1 MTDQDLMRAL
11 RSVGM
16 AAFVTH
22 LPLFATATDPATA
35 AERLR
40 LATGWA
46 ATACRTR
53 VNYARAIL
61 AAGRTEDAL
70 ALIAAAERVEP
81 AARAQAR
88 AVLASR
94 LRRSA
99 SSE

>member
-1 MTDQDLMRAL
+1 MTDKELLRAL

-22 LPLFATATDPATA
+22 LPLFATATDPGTA
-35 AERLR
+35 ADRLR

-61 AAGRTEDAL
+61 GAGRRDDAL
-70 ALIAAAERVEP
+70 ALIAAAERVAP

-88 AVLASR
+88 AAR